1 MRLNLEDAIQLVGE
15 DLKAVEAEMGKNL
28 LSKISM
34 IPTVSRYL
42 IASGGKRFRPILLLL
57 CARLSGYRGPR
68 AVPLAS
74 TIEFIHTA
82 TLLHDDVVDRA
93 HMRRGMASA
102 NSVWGNGASVLV
114 GDFLFTKSFHL
125 IAEDGSLPILRLISK
140 ATNQLAE
147 GEVMQLV
154 KMGNPGTQ
162 EEDYTF
168 VVVHKTAVLIS
179 AACQIGG
186 ILGEATPEQIQAFAD
201 FGLNVGVAF
210 QLMDD
215 MLDYVAEEQVLGKTI
230 GQDLNEGKV
239 TLPLIHALRTCS
251 ADQRERLVGMIQEP
265 DRSEEDLAFVLETV
279 RTCGGIDYTRKR
291 AQFYVDQAKSALQ
304 VFPPSPEKEALGVIA
319 DYTIQRKK

>member
-1 MRLNLEDAIQLVGE
+1 LNIEEAIELVGE
-15 DLKAVEAEMGKNL
+15 DLKAVEGEMGKNL
-28 LSKISM
+28 FSEISM

-42 IASGGKRFRPILLLL
+42 IAGGGKRFRPLLLLL

-93 HMRRGMASA
+93 YMRRGMASA

-154 KMGNPGTQ
+154 KMGNPDTR
-162 EEDYTF
+162 EEEYTF
-168 VVVHKTAVLIS
+168 VVVQKTAVLIS

-186 ILGEATPEQIQAFAD
+186 ILGEASPERIQAFAA

-215 MLDYVAEEQVLGKTI
+215 MLDYVADTQTLGKTI
-230 GQDLNEGKV
+230 GKDLNEGKV
-239 TLPLIHALRTCS
+239 TLPLIHALRTCP
-251 ADQRERLVGMIQEP
+251 AIQRERLVGIIRNP
-265 DRSEEDLAFVLETV
+265 DRNEKDLAFVLETIQA
-279 RTCGGIDYTRKR
+279 CGGIDYTRQR
-291 AQFYVDQAKSALQ
+291 AQSYVALAKSALAA
-304 VFPPSPEKEALGVIA
+304 FPSSPEKEALGVIA

>member
-1 MRLNLEDAIQLVGE
+1 LILEDAIQLVGE
-15 DLKAVEAEMGKNL
+15 DLKAVEAEMGKNFF
-28 LSKISM
+28 SEISM

-57 CARLSGYRGPR
+57 CARLSGYHGPR

-102 NSVWGNGASVLV
+102 NSVWGDGASVLV

-125 IAEDGSLPILRLISK
+125 IAEDGSLSILRLISK

-154 KMGNPGTQ
+154 KKGNPGTR

-186 ILGEATPEQIQAFAD
+186 ILGEASPDRIKAFAD

-210 QLMDD
+210 QLIDD
-215 MLDYVAEEQVLGKTI
+215 MLDYVADEQTLGKTI
-230 GQDLNEGKV
+230 GMDLNEGKV
-239 TLPLIHALRTCS
+239 TLPLIHALRTCA
-251 ADQRERLVGMIQEP
+251 ADQRERLVGMIQDP
-265 DRSEEDLAFVLETV
+265 ARSEEDLAFVLGMV
-279 RTCGGIDYTRKR
+279 RRCGGIDYTRKR
-291 AQFYVDQAKSALQ
+291 AQFYVDQSKSALKA
-304 VFPPSPEKEALGVIA
+304 FSPSPEKEALQVIA

>member
-1 MRLNLEDAIQLVGE
+1 MNLEDAIALVGD
-15 DLKAVEAEMGKNL
+15 DLNAVEAEMGKNL
-28 LSKISM
+28 FSEITM

-93 HMRRGMASA
+93 YLRRGMASA

-125 IAEDGSLPILRLISK
+125 IAQDGSLPILRLISR

-147 GEVMQLV
+147 GEVLQLV
-154 KMGNPGTQ
+154 KMGNPDTR
-162 EEDYTF
+162 EEDYHF
-168 VVVHKTAVLIS
+168 VIVQKTAVLIS

-186 ILGEATPEQIQAFAD
+186 ILGEAPPERIQAFAD

-215 MLDYVAEEQVLGKTI
+215 LLDYVADGQTLGKTI
-230 GQDLNEGKV
+230 GKDLNEGKV
-239 TLPLIHALRTCS
+239 TLPLIHALRTCP
-251 ADQRERLVGMIQEP
+251 ANQRERLVQMIRDP
-265 DRSEEDLAFVLETV
+265 NRNEEDLSFVLEMV
-279 RTCGGIDYTRKR
+279 QASGGIEYTRKR
-291 AQFYVDQAKSALQ
+291 AQSYVDQAKSALQ
-304 VFPPSPEKEALGVIA
+304 AFAPSPEKEALGVIA
-319 DYTIQRKK
+319 DYTVQRKK